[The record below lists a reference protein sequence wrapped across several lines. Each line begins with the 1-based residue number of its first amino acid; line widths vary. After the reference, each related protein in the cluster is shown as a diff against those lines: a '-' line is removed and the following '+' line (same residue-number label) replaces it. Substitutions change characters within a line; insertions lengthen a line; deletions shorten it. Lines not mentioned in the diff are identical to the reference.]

1 MPNGLLNVLLLVPVF
16 LFSLCVH
23 EFAHGWVASLCG
35 DPTPEESGRLTLH
48 PMAHADL
55 WGTLLIPIICIY
67 NGWPFIGWAK
77 PVPVDVTRMKR
88 GRTDMALVAAAGP
101 ASNLIL
107 ALLSTAFLGVRVR
120 LPLEHNLMETLQTFS
135 VVSIQVNLM
144 LAFFNLIPLPPLDG
158 FNVLQG
164 FLPVRAVVTIL
175 RYGQHAHLILFV
187 LLFTGGLRFI
197 LAPVQIGFRYLVGLV
212 T

>member
-1 MPNGLLNVLLLVPVF
+1 MPSGLLNVLLLVPVF

-35 DPTPEESGRLTLH
+35 DKTPEESGRLTLH
-48 PMAHADL
+48 PMAHAD
-55 WGTLLIPIICIY
+55 WMGTILLPIICIY

-77 PVPVDVTRMKR
+77 PVPVDIRQMRR

-107 ALLSTAFLGVRVR
+107 ALISAGILGVLVR
-120 LPLEHNLMETLQTFS
+120 LPMEHNMMETLQTFS

-158 FNVLQG
+158 FNILQA
-164 FLPVRAVVTIL
+164 FLPGRAVGTIM

-197 LAPVQIGFRYLVGLV
+197 LQPVQIGFRWLV
-212 T
+212 TFVT